1 MTHEE
6 TIQKLIELRML
17 AMARMLREWTAQPV
31 TDRVSFEEQ
40 LALLVDREWTDRY
53 NRALDRRIKDA
64 RLPMPA
70 TLEDFWSEPGR
81 GADRAQIRTLE
92 ACNWIR
98 AKQNIV
104 IIGATGVGK
113 SYLGA
118 ALAYTAC
125 RNGFRASYQR
135 ASRLVQQLAIA
146 RADGTYASLLDRLAK
161 TQVLVLDDFLLSPM
175 TESERRDLLEVVEDR
190 YGRLST
196 IITSQL
202 PTKSWHES
210 LGDPTMA
217 DAICDR
223 LVHNAHVIALRGGS
237 MRKKKGMGSSTETT
251 TTTTT

>member
-6 TIQKLIELRML
+6 TIQKLVELRMV
-17 AMARMLREWTAQPV
+17 AMVRMLRDWLAQPP
-31 TDRVSFEEQ
+31 THGMTFEEQ

-53 NRALDRRIKDA
+53 NRALERRIKDA
-64 RLPMPA
+64 RLPMQA
-70 TLEDFWSEPGR
+70 TTDDFWCEQGR
-81 GADRAQIRTLE
+81 GADRALLRSLE
-92 ACNWIR
+92 SCQWIH

-104 IIGATGVGK
+104 IVGATGVGK
-113 SYLGA
+113 SYLA
-118 ALAYTAC
+118 TSLAYAAC
-125 RNGFRASYQR
+125 RAGYRASYQR

-146 RADGTYASLLDRLAK
+146 RADGTYPSLLAQLAK
-161 TQVLVLDDFLLSPM
+161 THVLVIDDFLLAPL
-175 TESERRDLLEVVEDR
+175 TDTERRDLLEILEDR

-223 LVHNAHVIALRGGS
+223 LVHNAHVVTLRGGS
-237 MRKKKGMGSSTETT
+237 MRKKKGMGSPTT
-251 TTTTT
+251 TAVTST

>member
-6 TIQKLIELRML
+6 TIQKLLELRML
-17 AMARMLREWTAQPV
+17 AMVRMLRDWLAQPP
-31 TDRVSFEEQ
+31 THGMSFEEQ

-53 NRALDRRIKDA
+53 NRALDRRIRDA
-64 RLPMPA
+64 RLPMQA
-70 TLEDFWSEPGR
+70 TVDDFWCEPGR
-81 GADRAQIRTLE
+81 GADRPQLRTLE
-92 ACNWIR
+92 SCQWIP

-113 SYLGA
+113 SYLAA
-118 ALAYTAC
+118 ALAYAAC
-125 RNGFRASYQR
+125 RAGFRASYQR

-146 RADGTYASLLDRLAK
+146 RADGTYPSMLSQLAK
-161 TQVLVLDDFLLSPM
+161 THVLVIDDFLLAPLSDG
-175 TESERRDLLEVVEDR
+175 ERRDLLEILEDR

-202 PTKSWHES
+202 PTKSWHEA

-223 LVHNAHVIALRGGS
+223 LVHNAHVITLRGGS
-237 MRKKKGMGSSTETT
+237 MRKKKGMGSPTEAVATT
-251 TTTTT
+251 